1 MGENVLIALI
11 TGLAAVIVG
20 VLQVWKKIS
29 LNADN
34 IQANADAIDKSD
46 TSRGLINT
54 LNSTVSAQTKQIDIL
69 RGIVDEQR
77 LQLEDRDIKI
87 TDLTNRVSKLEQL
100 TISQALIISNL
111 EERAKSRRTP
121 YKRNEAGEVVSHE

>member
-1 MGENVLIALI
+1 VGENVLIALI